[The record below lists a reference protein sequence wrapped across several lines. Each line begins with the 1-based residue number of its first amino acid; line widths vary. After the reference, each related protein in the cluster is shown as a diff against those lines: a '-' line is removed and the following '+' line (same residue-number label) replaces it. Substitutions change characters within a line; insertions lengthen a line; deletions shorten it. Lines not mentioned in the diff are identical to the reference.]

1 MFENLD
7 IVQVILIG
15 IGLVIV
21 ASIFLKSSEDSKP
34 APKPTPPP
42 IVPVDV
48 HEKDHGHD
56 FMCLVQKW
64 YDLKACGI
72 IKGMTTFRF
81 AANRESQEDA
91 SVSPPARTKYWRR
104 SQAVTEV
111 RHFHFQV

>member
-56 FMCLVQKW
+56 FLCLVQKW
-64 YDLKACGI
+64 YDLKACSHEQGLHDVCDVLDSQVFPLLN
-72 IKGMTTFRF
+72 KG
-81 AANRESQEDA
+81 ESQ
-91 SVSPPARTKYWRR
+91 PNN
-104 SQAVTEV
+104 EV
-111 RHFHFQV
+111 KPS

>member
-15 IGLVIV
+15 IGLAIV
-21 ASIFLKSSEDSKP
+21 ASIFLKPSEDNKP

-48 HEKDHGHD
+48 HEKEHSHD

-64 YDLKACGI
+64 YELKSCAHDQGLHHVC
-72 IKGMTTFRF
+72 
-81 AANRESQEDA
+81 NVLDSQVFPLLNEGEE
-91 SVSPPARTKYWRR
+91 PE
-104 SQAVTEV
+104 EV
-111 RHFHFQV
+111 KS

>member
-64 YDLKACGI
+64 YDLKACAHEQGLH
-72 IKGMTTFRF
+72 
-81 AANRESQEDA
+81 NVCNLLDSQVFPLLNEGEK
-91 SVSPPARTKYWRR
+91 PK
-104 SQAVTEV
+104 EV
-111 RHFHFQV
+111 KS